1 MSCKDNPKFCLLP
14 FMTLNS
20 RPNGQVKPC
29 SQVMDMPPIKKNST
43 EDNILEQPADYWNL
57 TKDSVEDIWNSDFMR
72 DYRMKK
78 IRGEYIPFCETCYQE
93 DANGA
98 MSKRQAVINKH
109 YDDNKHLID
118 EAIAN
123 NGYMHTKPVWWELRL
138 SSICNEACRMC
149 IPQTSSKMRE
159 EFAKFKDELPDSVMK
174 NTETAVL
181 NFNKFGYLGDSDYFL
196 NQLFENLADIKYI
209 ELHGGEPT
217 NDKRLWTVIE
227 KIVES
232 GHSDHIHIHVH
243 TNIHALKQRHI
254 DLWDKFQSGW
264 IGVSIDAYKEEN
276 DYIRHGSDWT
286 KIEEN
291 LKLLNGLGNHWKKW
305 ITSTVMVYN
314 CCTMHKLIEWFID
327 YTNEHNMQDLWWRS
341 DPVTSPNLMR
351 IEHVPLSKRLEAIE
365 KLRPLTEKI
374 DSKSLDGLETLMKYL
389 SSSQI
394 PKPGSKQELIK
405 YTKVLDQKR
414 NQSLSKTFPH
424 LKEVFDD

>member
-1 MSCKDNPKFCLLP
+1 
-14 FMTLNS
+14 
-20 RPNGQVKPC
+20 
-29 SQVMDMPPIKKNST
+29 
-43 EDNILEQPADYWNL
+43 
-57 TKDSVEDIWNSDFMR
+57 
-72 DYRMKK
+72 
-78 IRGEYIPFCETCYQE
+78 
-93 DANGA
+93 
-98 MSKRQAVINKH
+98 
-109 YDDNKHLID
+109 
-118 EAIAN
+118 
-123 NGYMHTKPVWWELRL
+123 
-138 SSICNEACRMC
+138 
-149 IPQTSSKMRE
+149 
-159 EFAKFKDELPDSVMK
+159 
-174 NTETAVL
+174 
-181 NFNKFGYLGDSDYFL
+181 
-196 NQLFENLADIKYI
+196 
-209 ELHGGEPT
+209 
-217 NDKRLWTVIE
+217 
-227 KIVES
+227 
-232 GHSDHIHIHVH
+232 
-243 TNIHALKQRHI
+243 
-254 DLWDKFQSGW
+254 LWDKFQSGW

-327 YTNEHNMQDLWWRS
+327 YTNKHRMLDLWWRS